1 MTLTLSR
8 RGGLEGLQQS
18 REDTIEKM
26 PAKNRKQEKTKTK
39 KKGEKEKKRKEKE
52 KREERERERE
62 KRAKGSKVEV
72 K

>member
-52 KREERERERE
+52 KRE